1 MDILRWMYRD
11 GHPNALARFMNQGS
25 ALVYGLGISPN
36 YLVTLEVVG
45 RRSGKVI
52 SFPLVMTVLDGRRY
66 LVSML
71 GENANWVHNLA
82 AAGGRARLRHGVSEE
97 VRLVEVDAGQRAP
110 ILKAYLR
117 HAPGARPHMP
127 VDKDAPLAEF
137 EKIAAQYPVF
147 CVEAVQ

>member
-1 MDILRWMYRD
+1 MDILRWMYRG
-11 GHPNALARFMNQGS
+11 GHPNALARFMNGGS
-25 ALVYGLGISPN
+25 ALIYGLGISPN

-52 SFPLVMTVLDGRRY
+52 SFPLVMTVLDGNRY

-71 GENANWVHNLA
+71 GNDANWVHNLA
-82 AAGGRARLRHGVSEE
+82 AAGGNARLRHGGSED
-97 VRLVEVDAGQRAP
+97 VRLVEVDTRQRAP

-127 VDKDAPLAEF
+127 VDKDAPIAEF
-137 EKIAAQYPVF
+137 EKIAAHYPVF
-147 CVEAVQ
+147 RVETAV